1 MSTLVYALALFGC
14 SDDATLCER
23 PSDKAQDYASQ
34 AKCEMASEQAF
45 DSELAGRADYPT
57 VIARCMTRPELAK
70 LGGRPVD
77 LSRPAI
83 RLASRD

>member
-23 PSDKAQDYASQ
+23 LADKAQDYASQ
-34 AKCEMASEQAF
+34 AKCEMAFEQAF
-45 DSELAGRADYPT
+45 DSEVARRADYPT

-77 LSRPAI
+77 LSRPVI
-83 RLASRD
+83 RMASLD